1 MRVSSAAIAAVTV
14 ALLLP
19 AGAAATVRKV
29 APSGSDSSNCA
40 VSVCKTIQ
48 YATDQAANGDTVE
61 IAAGTYEET
70 VETSTTLEWVG
81 AGSGATIVLG
91 LAGTIMEGKPA
102 FYLKGGGTL
111 KSLKAEGGEGGVLSI
126 PPVTIGQDGG
136 PAIQFEPGGLGQDEL
151 KIEDVDALGGDV
163 GTGTLPDGS
172 GAPALLAEASE
183 GGKSVTAVDLVGRSG
198 AGGLFGTAPAA
209 EVLGNAMSA
218 RLIESDLE
226 SGAAGLSFGFR
237 VAEGAS
243 ATLESTEVSAEGYG
257 AGAEGGFLT
266 VRRSSISGTLG
277 GLIVT
282 ASNQPA
288 GEARVIDSLITSP
301 GIAARVAS
309 VVGTGTP
316 KLLLDGSTVYAE
328 GGPQPAVE
336 AESPTP
342 EVSVTASLR
351 NTIAFNEPNG
361 EPQRDLV
368 ANGGTITAQSSNFS
382 ASFQENGGTAP
393 APGSGTNV
401 AGPPGF
407 AGTSFFLAP
416 GSPLIDRG
424 DPSIVQTGELDLEGS
439 PRSLDGNHDCIAAP
453 DIGAIEA
460 TGQSSTCKVADA
472 VPVVSGFKISNKRF
486 APKGSSK
493 PHAKTSKKRPKKG
506 TKFSYSLSEP
516 AKVAIVIER
525 KKKPRRRKFVKV
537 TTLSAQ
543 QKSGNQSL
551 PFSGKVGGKPL
562 KPGKYRATITAT
574 DSAGQTSQPHQ
585 LSFQVVTG

>member
-1 MRVSSAAIAAVTV
+1 
-14 ALLLP
+14 
-19 AGAAATVRKV
+19 
-29 APSGSDSSNCA
+29 
-40 VSVCKTIQ
+40 
-48 YATDQAANGDTVE
+48 
-61 IAAGTYEET
+61 
-70 VETSTTLEWVG
+70 
-81 AGSGATIVLG
+81 
-91 LAGTIMEGKPA
+91 
-102 FYLKGGGTL
+102 
-111 KSLKAEGGEGGVLSI
+111 
-126 PPVTIGQDGG
+126 
-136 PAIQFEPGGLGQDEL
+136 
-151 KIEDVDALGGDV
+151 
-163 GTGTLPDGS
+163 
-172 GAPALLAEASE
+172 
-183 GGKSVTAVDLVGRSG
+183 
-198 AGGLFGTAPAA
+198 
-209 EVLGNAMSA
+209 
-218 RLIESDLE
+218 
-226 SGAAGLSFGFR
+226 
-237 VAEGAS
+237 
-243 ATLESTEVSAEGYG
+243 
-257 AGAEGGFLT
+257 
-266 VRRSSISGTLG
+266 
-277 GLIVT
+277 
-282 ASNQPA
+282 
-288 GEARVIDSLITSP
+288 
-301 GIAARVAS
+301 
-309 VVGTGTP
+309 
-316 KLLLDGSTVYAE
+316 
-328 GGPQPAVE
+328 
-336 AESPTP
+336 
-342 EVSVTASLR
+342 VSVTASLR

-368 ANGGTITAQSSNFS
+368 ANGGTITAQNSNFS
-382 ASFQENGGTAP
+382 VSFQENGGTAP

-493 PHAKTSKKRPKKG
+493 PHARTSKKRPKKG